1 MEKFW
6 LLTMLG
12 GVVISSLGAIAL
24 RLMNGQF
31 FGYSKTNIGEKYKK
45 RILLTYPR
53 ILLCFLIGLIMVII
67 GSMFLIKA

>member
-12 GVVISSLGAIAL
+12 GVVIFSLSAMAL

-31 FGYSKTNIGEKYKK
+31 FGYSKTNIEEKHKK
-45 RILLTYPR
+45 RVLITYPR
-53 ILLCFLIGLIMVII
+53 IFLCFLIGLIIVII
-67 GSMFLIKA
+67 SSMFIIRM